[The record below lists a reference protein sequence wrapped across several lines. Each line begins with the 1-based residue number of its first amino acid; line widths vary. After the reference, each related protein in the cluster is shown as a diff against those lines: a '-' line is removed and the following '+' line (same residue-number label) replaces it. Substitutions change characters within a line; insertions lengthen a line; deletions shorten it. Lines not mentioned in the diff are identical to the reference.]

1 MLSTFSDPL
10 LVSAGVVTL
19 AEVGDKTQLLA
30 FVLAAR
36 FKRPLPIV
44 AAIMLATL
52 LNHGL
57 AAYFGT
63 WLTSLLNP
71 DWLTYLLGIS
81 FIAMAGWIMIPDKLE
96 EDDRAIAHTATVFGT
111 SFLSFFMAEMG
122 DKTQIATLA
131 MAAHYGLPLTVMI
144 GTTLGMLIANVPAVY
159 MGERLAGKIPMRL
172 VHSLAA
178 CIFAAIGLGIFIGH
192 GEDLQK
198 ILRPSGQAP
207 AALQAPP

>member
-1 MLSTFSDPL
+1 
-10 LVSAGVVTL
+10 VSAGVVAL

-71 DWLTYLLGIS
+71 DWLAYLLGIS

-96 EDDRAIAHTATVFGT
+96 EDDRPIAHTASVFGT

>member
-1 MLSTFSDPL
+1 
-10 LVSAGVVTL
+10 VSAGVVAL

-63 WLTSLLNP
+63 WLTSLLNAN
-71 DWLTYLLGIS
+71 WLAYLLGIS

-96 EDDRAIAHTATVFGT
+96 EDDRAIAHTASVFGT

-207 AALQAPP
+207 AAL

>member
-1 MLSTFSDPL
+1 
-10 LVSAGVVTL
+10 VSAGVVAL

-71 DWLTYLLGIS
+71 DWLAYLLGIS

-96 EDDRAIAHTATVFGT
+96 EDDRAIAHTASVFGT